1 MTLGFFII
9 VCAAALL
16 YACAAIIATLLAGL
30 IIPRLPTLAQ
40 SPPARVLPIW
50 LLPAIYAIVGIAVL
64 LGHASVEQLGVIAL
78 LCIPLGSIVLVDMAK
93 GLIPDLLTVLPMAVL
108 LVWNG
113 LHGPWLPMLVG
124 AAVPFAA
131 FALSAAFS
139 KGRGM
144 GWGDAKLAAFGGA
157 ILGLAPSLIAFALAS
172 LVAVMVAMI
181 AKRAVTEPIAFG
193 PYMVAAIIVGMLVQ
207 AHH

>member
-16 YACAAIIATLLAGL
+16 YACAGVIATLIASLL
-30 IIPRLPTLAQ
+30 IPRLPTLEE
-40 SPPARVLPIW
+40 SPQGRTLPIW
-50 LLPAIYAIVGIAVL
+50 LLPAAYAVLGIVVL

-78 LCIPLGSIVLVDMAK
+78 LCIPLGSIVIVDMAK
-93 GLIPDLLTVLPMAVL
+93 GLIPDFLTVLPMVAL

-113 LHGPWLPMLVG
+113 VHGPWLPMLVG

-131 FALSAAFS
+131 FALSAALS

-172 LVAVMVAMI
+172 LVAVVVAMI
-181 AKRAVTEPIAFG
+181 AKRAKTEPIAFG
-193 PYMVAAIIVGMLVQ
+193 PYMVAAIVVGMLVQ

>member
-1 MTLGFFII
+1 MTFGFFII
-9 VCAAALL
+9 ACAAALL
-16 YACAAIIATLLAGL
+16 YACAGVVATLIASVL
-30 IIPRLPTLAQ
+30 IPRLPMLEESPRGRTL
-40 SPPARVLPIW
+40 PLW
-50 LLPAIYAIVGIAVL
+50 LLPAAYAVL
-64 LGHASVEQLGVIAL
+64 GVVVLFGHASVEQLGIIAV
-78 LCIPLGSIVLVDMAK
+78 LCIPLGAIIIVDMAK
-93 GLIPDLLTVLPMAVL
+93 GLIPDLLTVVPMVVL

-113 LHGPWLPMLVG
+113 MHGPWLPMLVG

-131 FALSAAFS
+131 FALSAALS

-172 LVAVMVAMI
+172 LVAVAVAMI
-181 AKRAVTEPIAFG
+181 AKRAATEPIAFG

-207 AHH
+207 AHR